1 MSMKRSGRRAKRA
14 LNKAV
19 LYLVLA
25 VVALI
30 IVFPI
35 LWMVTISVRP
45 IREVLALPPRLV
57 PRTFTFEGYR
67 DVMSQSRNIRA
78 FSNSMI
84 VCLSVT
90 AICIALA
97 ALAGYGFS
105 RFIFKGKQATSYFL
119 LITQMLPSIL
129 LVLPYF
135 LLVSALR
142 LYDTYLALIIAYTSF
157 SLPFSMV
164 MLRSFFDAVPVQL
177 DESAMIDGCTRLGAL
192 WRVVLPIST
201 QAIVATAAFCFIG
214 AWTELLFAVVLTKSA
229 SMLLFTTAVAYY
241 IGEFLRNWNSL
252 MAISILGSAPLV
264 VMWIFL
270 QKYIVAGMTAGA
282 LKY

>member
-1 MSMKRSGRRAKRA
+1 
-14 LNKAV
+14 LNRV
-19 LYLVLA
+19 LLYL
-25 VVALI
+25 ALI
-30 IVFPI
+30 LVTLIIFFPI
-35 LWMVTISVRP
+35 FWMITISLRP
-45 IREVLALPPRLV
+45 IREVLSLPPRLV

-67 DVMSQSRNIRA
+67 DVIGQARNIRA
-78 FSNSMI
+78 FSNSVI

-90 AICIALA
+90 TICIALA
-97 ALAGYGFS
+97 SLAGYGFS

-135 LLVSALR
+135 LLVSALK

-157 SLPFSMV
+157 SLPFSML

-192 WRVVLPIST
+192 MRVVLPVST
-201 QAIVATAAFCFIG
+201 QALIATAAFCFIG

-241 IGEFLRNWNSL
+241 IGEFLRNWNSM
-252 MAISILGSAPLV
+252 MAISILGSVPLV
-264 VMWIFL
+264 VMWILL
-270 QKYIVAGMTAGA
+270 QKYIVAGLTSGA